1 MAEEMNTVEERL
13 RKVLSKELK
22 VDSSQIKENSSLAD
36 DLGVDSADMVDLLFA
51 IEDEFKIEI
60 SDEEV
65 EGYQVFGDIVKR
77 IEEKIEG

>member
-1 MAEEMNTVEERL
+1 MNTVQERL